1 MKEEDKI
8 LRDEGKKKSEGKG
21 ISFCESRSRNY
32 LEGGGGVRRGQYIGR
47 VEGEEGVL
55 REM

>member
-32 LEGGGGVRRGQYIGR
+32 LEGGGGVRRG
-47 VEGEEGVL
+47 
-55 REM
+55 

>member
-21 ISFCESRSRNY
+21 IPLCESRSRNY
-32 LEGGGGVRRGQYIGR
+32 LEGGGGARRGQHIGR
-47 VEGEEGVL
+47 AEGEEGAS